1 MAVSLV
7 LFVLAGWQL
16 HTIIPDAAFSQ
27 KILKENRYFLTF
39 INQGVSNFGS
49 EAQQKSLYKAQQ
61 FDYNARLFNVAN
73 DFQNAFYEVR
83 KSHAQLRDLYKDML
97 DKQYIGTTKT
107 ILDSIAPR
115 VLATRDAKA
124 LKLMKLAYRDLSEC
138 RRFMRIGFNYN
149 KFLYSVKIRY
159 YIDAVKMARR
169 SKRYAFLALI
179 EINTPLEDK
188 KEYRTQ
194 TIEEAM
200 SKVETDSITDFE
212 RVFNLLTN
220 YIDRKLITD
229 THNFL
234 RHHHDNYG
242 FIKAQDLLAKNLPNL
257 TTNDA
262 HLR

>member
-1 MAVSLV
+1 MASNVKELL
-7 LFVLAGWQL
+7 LFCADTQ
-16 HTIIPDAAFSQ
+16 I
-27 KILKENRYFLTF
+27 
-39 INQGVSNFGS
+39 
-49 EAQQKSLYKAQQ
+49 
-61 FDYNARLFNVAN
+61 
-73 DFQNAFYEVR
+73 EVN
-83 KSHAQLRDLYKDML
+83 
-97 DKQYIGTTKT
+97 DKQNK
-107 ILDSIAPR
+107 
-115 VLATRDAKA
+115 K
-124 LKLMKLAYRDLSEC
+124 KE
-138 RRFMRIGFNYN
+138 MRI
-149 KFLYSVKIRY
+149 LP
-159 YIDAVKMARR
+159 
-169 SKRYAFLALI
+169 LLI
-179 EINTPLEDK
+179 LEDK

-200 SKVETDSITDFE
+200 LKVETDSITDFE